1 MIKALYE
8 MLRAFMRKLR
18 KDTVSAFAAQAAF
31 FVILSFLP
39 FLMIVLTLLKYL
51 PLTPE
56 MAWKAMEGFF
66 PSAVHGLVEV
76 LLREVLSKTS
86 PALLSFSVVAALWS
100 ASRGFLV
107 IMQGL
112 NAVYGNKYLGNY
124 FLVRLRSS
132 LYTIGFALMLLLT
145 LGVLV
150 FGNRIHF
157 YLQSKMGFPAELA
170 LPVIGLRT
178 VLAFVVLTVYFLV
191 LYLIIPNRKSRIR
204 QELPGAVLSATGWL
218 GFSFLYSLYI
228 DNLSNFSAMYG
239 SLTAVVLCMF
249 WLYACMYIMFI
260 GAEFN
265 VVAADPAVTAAWR
278 AFLGHF
284 RKGRNKNPNKGNTVS
299 KTNRRNRT

>member
-8 MLRAFMRKLR
+8 MLRAFMCKLR

-56 MAWKAMEGFF
+56 AAWNTMEGFF
-66 PSAVHGLVEV
+66 PSAVHGFVES
-76 LLREVLSKTS
+76 LLREVMSKTS
-86 PALLSFSVVAALWS
+86 PALLSFSIVTALWS

-112 NAVYGNKYLGNY
+112 NAVYGHKDLGNY

-150 FGNRIHF
+150 FGNQFYF
-157 YLQSKMGFPAELA
+157 YLQSKIAVPETLA
-170 LPVIGLRT
+170 LPVIGLRI
-178 VLAFVVLTVYFLV
+178 VLSFVVLTAYFLV
-191 LYLIIPNRKSRIR
+191 LYLAIPRRKSKIR

-228 DNLSNFSAMYG
+228 DNISNFSVMYG

-265 VVAADPAVTAAWR
+265 VVAAEPAVVVAWR
-278 AFLGHF
+278 EFSGHF
-284 RKGRNKNPNKGNTVS
+284 KSRRNKVPNKGNTVS
-299 KTNRRNRT
+299 KTNRRNRN